1 MKYLNNVQ
9 LVQKEN
15 KHRRKKNI
23 WKKDSVDFGQLRVDF
38 EYTDN

>member
-15 KHRRKKNI
+15 KHRRKKII